1 MWTTFRASMP
11 HASVLIRANPLVEAR
26 RLAPALVH
34 ARVRRNCRVAP
45 RLMRA
50 IGATLSRPVD
60 HSADRMPAST
70 PSSLQVDS
78 VAEGRELPALL
89 TALKRLGEWYE
100 PEDIVVLSPFGP
112 QSSLVG
118 RFLAREPENK
128 EERALRELLT
138 GERPV
143 VWRSIFKAKGLDAPA
158 VVVTDVTPEAAA
170 WADEHNLSWNDLLY
184 VGMTRALYAC
194 TALRGEGAPWRLA
207 SDRMHVPHREGV
219 RVLRAGNSA

>member
-1 MWTTFRASMP
+1 MQ
-11 HASVLIRANPLVEAR
+11 
-26 RLAPALVH
+26 
-34 ARVRRNCRVAP
+34 
-45 RLMRA
+45 A

-78 VAEGRELPALL
+78 MAEGRELPALL

-118 RFLAREPENK
+118 RFLAREPANK

-143 VWRSIFKAKGLDAPA
+143 AWRSIFTAKGLDAPA

-184 VGMTRALYAC
+184 VGMTRARYAC
-194 TALRGEGAPWRLA
+194 TVLRGEGTPWRLA

-219 RVLRAGNSA
+219 RVLGGAGAAAVAAATAASRPVS

>member
-1 MWTTFRASMP
+1 MVSSAY
-11 HASVLIRANPLVEAR
+11 
-26 RLAPALVH
+26 PALVH

-45 RLMRA
+45 RLLQA
-50 IGATLSRPVD
+50 ISRTLARPLD
-60 HSADRMPAST
+60 HSSDRMPTST
-70 PSSLQVDS
+70 PSSLQVDE
-78 VAEGRELPALL
+78 VAAGRELPALL
-89 TALKRLGEWYE
+89 SALKRLGECYD

-118 RFLAREPENK
+118 RFLAREPANK

-143 VWRSIFKAKGLDAPA
+143 AWRSIFTAKGLDAPA

-184 VGMTRALYAC
+184 VGMTRARYAC
-194 TALRGEGAPWRLA
+194 TVLRGEGTPWRLA

-219 RVLRAGNSA
+219 RVLGGAGAAAVAAATAASRPVS